1 MINQLKNATIGDIAV
16 TELLCYDE
24 KNIPKLLNLCRRNS
38 ISYIPSQDR
47 KSIYKMTD
55 DGFVQE
61 KINDDLCMSPGEL
74 IFDEVT
80 IKKFTKVDHNEIR
93 FVLRDEKIY
102 GVVHIVDYNS
112 EYLLVE
118 LYRAFLRFENN
129 LRSLLI
135 KKDLKNEDFIKWVR
149 VMSNCEIYED
159 DNTQNYW
166 TKRYETLMPAE
177 DGKRW
182 RVENERRNLYAFQT
196 FLFSDLLEYAIDCK
210 LLDSSVFPS
219 YILKKLRNYIAHAR
233 HLTSITEAEDGNL
246 IYDFSHLQKFI
257 ADLKTF
263 FFAFDHLA
271 QLLDIDDKVNLAS
284 GNVSKSMH
292 I

>member
-1 MINQLKNATIGDIAV
+1 MITSLKNATINDIAV
-16 TELLCYDE
+16 TELLCYDQE
-24 KNIPKLLNLCRRNS
+24 NIPALLSLCKKNS
-38 ISYIPSQDR
+38 ITYIPSKDR
-47 KSIYKMTD
+47 KSIYKMIE

-61 KINDDLCMSPGEL
+61 TINDALCLSPDEH

-149 VMSNCEIYED
+149 VMSDCAIYED

-210 LLDSSVFPS
+210 LIDSSAFPS
-219 YILKKLRNYIAHAR
+219 SILKKLRNYIAHAR